1 MSIALKYSPV
11 VPVPFVPQIACP
23 YCSVPCS
30 LCFCLRKYYTING
43 EFSAPQILFYL
54 ANGCGKCGTPSAHPE
69 ESKKVNSVELLP
81 DDIKLKMD
89 LQ

>member
-1 MSIALKYSPV
+1 M
-11 VPVPFVPQIACP
+11 
-23 YCSVPCS
+23 
-30 LCFCLRKYYTING
+30 
-43 EFSAPQILFYL
+43 PQILFYL

-81 DDIKLKMD
+81 DDINLKMD